1 MTDVMLDIRKLLADK
16 RLVIGTEQTLKFVK
30 LGKLAKVYLSSNC
43 PPALKADLQKYC
55 GLNGIECQ
63 ELAVPNEELGVWCK
77 KPFAI
82 SVLGVLKSAI
92 A

>member
-1 MTDVMLDIRKLLADK
+1 MADVSAEIRKLLAEK
-16 RLVIGTEQTLKFVK
+16 RLVVGTDRTLKLVRQ
-30 LGKLAKVYLSSNC
+30 GKLAKVYLSSNC
-43 PPALKADLQKYC
+43 PPKVRQDISKYC
-55 GLNGIECQ
+55 ALSGIECQ

-82 SVLGVLKSAI
+82 SILGVLKSA